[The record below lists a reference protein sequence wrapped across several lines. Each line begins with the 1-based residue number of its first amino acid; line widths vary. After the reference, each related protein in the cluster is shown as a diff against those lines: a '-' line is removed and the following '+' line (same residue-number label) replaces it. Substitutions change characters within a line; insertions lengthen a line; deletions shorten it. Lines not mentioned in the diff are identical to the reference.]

1 MERRFTALRII
12 GTVLKIIAWLMLILG
27 ILAAIGS
34 LIAGFALTDQLGIST
49 LNVGGPLAGI
59 AMFVVVLVVAILQFL
74 AFYAGGEFIYL
85 FLAIEE
91 NTRRTAYFMQQQYT
105 ARQPAYAP
113 TAVAPDYGD

>member
-34 LIAGFALTDQLGIST
+34 LILGFTLNDTLGISG
-49 LNVGGPLAGI
+49 LDVGGPLAGI
-59 AMFVVVLVVAILQFL
+59 ALFVVVLVIAIIQFL
-74 AFYAGGEFIYL
+74 TFYAGGEFIYL

-91 NTRRTAYFMQQQYT
+91 NTRRTAYFVQQQYSG
-105 ARQPAYAP
+105 RQSGYSPSPPP
-113 TAVAPDYGD
+113 TEYLD

>member
-27 ILAAIGS
+27 ILGAIGL
-34 LIAGFALTDQLGIST
+34 LIASFALTDQLGISE

-59 AMFVVVLVVAILQFL
+59 AGFVVTLVIAILQFL
-74 AFYAGGEFIYL
+74 SLYAGGEFIYL

-91 NTRRTAYFMQQQYT
+91 NTRRTAYFVQQQYT
-105 ARQPAYAP
+105 GRQPGYAP
-113 TAVAPDYGD
+113 TAIAPDYGD